1 MMKLSHAHS
10 KRVFQCTPLGCA
22 IFHTKSERKL
32 TSVVIAFFAGGLVAL
47 QAFISG
53 ALTQAMSDSLWAG
66 LISNLG
72 ALIVVSFFL
81 LSFKFRFELKKLFQN
96 ISSGQISIWLL
107 LGGCFGA
114 IYVATSAYSV
124 AAIGT
129 GLFTIGIVA
138 STNLTSLT
146 VDRIGFGS
154 ARKYS
159 MSFKRV
165 AAAILAVIAVALAGF
180 APTEKIPFIALLMVA
195 VAGVSQVLQLAFN
208 SNLTSKSTSQVATFV
223 NFPIAVFFGFLF
235 VFVLHL
241 FDRPWPKFPQEVWLY
256 FAGPLGAIFVLMA
269 SWLVKEIG
277 LLVFTLATISG
288 QLLTAIGLDYF
299 LIDINLGWQLI
310 SGAIL
315 VLVAVYLASDLR

>member
-1 MMKLSHAHS
+1 
-10 KRVFQCTPLGCA
+10 
-22 IFHTKSERKL
+22 
-32 TSVVIAFFAGGLVAL
+32 
-47 QAFISG
+47 
-53 ALTQAMSDSLWAG
+53 MSDSLWAG

-195 VAGVSQVLQLAFN
+195 IAGVSQVLQLAFN

-241 FDRPWPKFPQEVWLY
+241 LDRPWPKFPEEVWLY